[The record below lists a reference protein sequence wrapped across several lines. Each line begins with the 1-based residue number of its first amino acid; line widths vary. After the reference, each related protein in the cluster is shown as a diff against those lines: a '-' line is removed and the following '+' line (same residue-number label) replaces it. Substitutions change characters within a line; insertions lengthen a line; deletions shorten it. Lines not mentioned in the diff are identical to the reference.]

1 MTVGLKKTSR
11 MVESAYGTTEGVP
24 NVEFHPFNLNNC
36 LRCKRFFFSKKSKIP
51 DDRSCCNSNYVFES
65 DPAEKKISHRIQ
77 KLKPIYELLKG
88 APSTA
93 SPTPGQDELPK
104 SPSNS
109 AHATNHTSYTSPSN
123 IVDLTNQPTEVK
135 TTSSLPSTIVVN
147 ETYHSA
153 EISTPR
159 TLSSTN
165 VINKTN
171 EPSPRQTN
179 TTAFHS
185 NTVSTT
191 SQQTKTSI
199 LTPLNKITK
208 TDYSPQITKRH
219 SICPITTKISTAHK
233 PTTKI
238 CGCKSTSTNP
248 TTKIC
253 GCKSTS
259 TNPTTK
265 ICGCKSTST
274 NPTTKRCDCK
284 PTSTN
289 PTTKRCDC
297 KPTSIKFTTKTRGCN
312 LTSTKPTTRACSCNL
327 TANTPSTIKTTTK
340 ALVCNLT
347 SRPSNPTAPTNFTFL
362 APPTLI
368 QKTTLPPRVTPCK
381 VKCAMFKKPTCA
393 PDRTE
398 LERLREKLEKY
409 GFTIAPNHIRNRFPY
424 AGQMNTPSFTFDVPK
439 TTPSFTFDV
448 PKTSSSFTFDAPKT
462 TPSITFD
469 APKTTPS
476 PNTSQPPR
484 QQNLNYT
491 LRNPTVGRFVDYSN
505 GLKVFNPFI
514 NQQEL
519 QSPQKKYPNTE
530 NVSSNPKIVLSSID
544 QTPQSSLPPAW
555 LNWLRKNKITFL
567 TPTEQT
573 GLYFHA
579 DRENHS
585 KSDPADEYVTTS
597 WFLLKSKWDDL
608 KHASNINYITDVK
621 SNETEAMTESY
632 LERGPRPHPLKDDT
646 PICRT
651 TVCHGKF
658 QCVESCPPRLSP
670 SAEATPAAGIPKS
683 SNLESE
689 LRDIILDIMKNCS
702 SERKTTTTRIPTTNL
717 DPKRDQYQNSEKN
730 QSFEDPTITVPCSTT
745 SISPGGMENSS
756 EEHRS
761 SSESKLTINSETTAP
776 CFSTAPPA
784 RGMENSFEEHRS
796 FSDESKSQINPE
808 TAATCAC
815 EVENLP
821 VKHHSSTESKSSINA
836 ETTLSWACSN
846 IASNAP
852 QKNRFP
858 LRLQELIKNI
868 VRQSM
873 NDGSNYPP
881 TQLKKT
887 SDPCV
892 ISSAKPDTGTEV
904 PSTEHQE
911 SRTST
916 RRTNQSTTALPL
928 CLAIRSHGGK
938 KKCESTPVCHS
949 TSTITPSW
957 SPRPGSD
964 QTQASSEPK
973 FRDIISDVIYRCL
986 TTPSVDDTT
995 VPPSVDDTTAPP
1007 SVDDATAPPSVDD
1020 TTVSSSVDDTT
1031 VPHSVDDTTVPPSVD
1046 ETTVPCAQ
1054 NNTISNIP
1062 DKNQLTL
1069 KLQGLIKNLIKQSS
1083 INSHYSIDELKVKSS
1098 DFTSFTQSPLPE
1110 TETET
1115 EAPSTDQQKSFE
1127 STRRTNQK
1135 KMVPRISL
1143 AIRPPAGRKK
1153 CMSTSVSD
1161 LTSTIPCPCSLGRDL
1176 NRSLVSSVPG
1186 NLSQMTELRE
1196 RISHIIRQCL
1206 STPLMDDRCTS
1217 SVEVVAASGPRIAD
1231 ETCGSQNCTLKL
1243 EDTTSNADF
1252 STVVDGKIGGNQN
1265 ISSDAGIRY

>member
-1 MTVGLKKTSR
+1 
-11 MVESAYGTTEGVP
+11 MVESAFGTIEEVP
-24 NVEFHPFNLNNC
+24 NVEFHPLNLNNC

-93 SPTPGQDELPK
+93 SPTPSQDELPK
-104 SPSNS
+104 SPSNL
-109 AHATNHTSYTSPSN
+109 AHATNHTSDTSPSN

-135 TTSSLPSTIVVN
+135 TTSSLPPTIVVN
-147 ETYHSA
+147 ETDRPA
-153 EISTPR
+153 ETST
-159 TLSSTN
+159 TSTSSSTN
-165 VINKTN
+165 VVNKNN

-191 SQQTKTSI
+191 SQPTKTSI

-208 TDYSPQITKRH
+208 TDHSPQITKMR

-284 PTSTN
+284 PTS
-289 PTTKRCDC
+289 
-297 KPTSIKFTTKTRGCN
+297 IEFTTKTRGCN

-347 SRPSNPTAPTNFTFL
+347 SRPLNPTAPTNFTFL

-368 QKTTLPPRVTPCK
+368 QNTTLPPRVTSCK

-439 TTPSFTFDV
+439 TTPSLTLDV
-448 PKTSSSFTFDAPKT
+448 PKT
-462 TPSITFD
+462 TPSFTFD

-484 QQNLNYT
+484 QQNLNNT
-491 LRNPTVGRFVDYSN
+491 LRNPTVGRFVDYTN
-505 GLKVFNPFI
+505 GLKMFNPFI
-514 NQQEL
+514 NQQVL
-519 QSPQKKYPNTE
+519 QSPHKKYPNTE
-530 NVSSNPKIVLSSID
+530 NLSSNPKIVLYSLD

-573 GLYFHA
+573 RLYFHA

-585 KSDPADEYVTTS
+585 KSDLPDEYVTTS

-621 SNETEAMTESY
+621 SNGTEAMTESY
-632 LERGPRPHPLKDDT
+632 LERGPRLHPLKDDT

-683 SNLESE
+683 SNLKSE

-730 QSFEDPTITVPCSTT
+730 QSFEVPTNTVPCSTT

-761 SSESKLTINSETTAP
+761 SSESKPTINSETTAL

-784 RGMENSFEEHRS
+784 RGMENSFEEYRS
-796 FSDESKSQINPE
+796 FSDESKSPINPE
-808 TAATCAC
+808 TAATCDC

-821 VKHHSSTESKSSINA
+821 VKHHSSTESKSSIDLEN
-836 ETTLSWACSN
+836 TLPWACSD

-852 QKNRFP
+852 KENRFP

-868 VRQSM
+868 VRQSI
-873 NDGSNYPP
+873 NDRSNYPP

-892 ISSAKPDTGTEV
+892 ISSAKPDIGTEV
-904 PSTEHQE
+904 SSTEHQK

-916 RRTNQSTTALPL
+916 RRTNQSTTAPPL
-928 CLAIRSHGGK
+928 CLAVRPHGGK

-949 TSTITPSW
+949 TSTFTPPW
-957 SPRPGSD
+957 SPRPGSN

-973 FRDIISDVIYRCL
+973 FRDILSDVIYRCL

-995 VPPSVDDTTAPP
+995 VSP

-1020 TTVSSSVDDTT
+1020 TTVSPLVDDTS
-1031 VPHSVDDTTVPPSVD
+1031 VPPSVDGTTVPPSVD
-1046 ETTVPCAQ
+1046 DTTVPCAQ

-1062 DKNQLTL
+1062 DKDQLTL
-1069 KLQGLIKNLIKQSS
+1069 KLQGLIKDLIKQSS
-1083 INSHYSIDELKVKSS
+1083 INSHYSTNELKVKSN
-1098 DFTSFTQSPLPE
+1098 DFTSFTQSPLP
-1110 TETET
+1110 ETET

-1127 STRRTNQK
+1127 SIRRTNQK

-1153 CMSTSVSD
+1153 CKSTSVSN
-1161 LTSTIPCPCSLGRDL
+1161 LTSTTPCPCSLDRDL

-1186 NLSQMTELRE
+1186 NISQMTELRE
-1196 RISHIIRQCL
+1196 RISDIIRQCL
-1206 STPLMDDRCTS
+1206 STPLVDDCCTS
-1217 SVEVVAASGPRIAD
+1217 SVEAVAASGPRIAD
-1231 ETCGSQNCTLKL
+1231 ETCGSQNCTLKV
-1243 EDTTSNADF
+1243 EETTSNV
-1252 STVVDGKIGGNQN
+1252 STVVDGNIGGNQN
-1265 ISSDAGIRY
+1265 ISSDEEYGTENVSASYALDMM